1 MGAHNAR
8 AQYAQGTQQVLT
20 EAAQHGA
27 GIYAVCFSNTH
38 SAEAEKQVALAP
50 TSPLLLHRCI
60 SCISAFLLQRL
71 PPLLRPS
78 KATLLRV

>member
-1 MGAHNAR
+1 MGAHTPRTVRTGHSAGPYGR
-8 AQYAQGTQQVLT
+8 
-20 EAAQHGA
+20 AQHGA

-38 SAEAEKQVALAP
+38 SAEAEKQVTLTH

-60 SCISAFLLQRL
+60 SCISALLLHRL

-78 KATLLRV
+78 KATLLSV